1 MELLISTFLI
11 VGAAFVLLGSYGLV
25 KLPDIYA
32 RLHAPTKATTLGV
45 GCLLVASALHASQR
59 ESGLS
64 VHELL
69 ITAFLFLTA
78 PVSAYLIA
86 RAALHLEIQ
95 AGTKLPQTKEDESSA
110 RSAGDL
116 DRG

>member
-1 MELLISTFLI
+1 MELLISIFLI
-11 VGAAFVLLGSYGLV
+11 IGAAFVLLGSFGLV

-45 GCLLVASALHASQR
+45 GCLLVASAVHASQR

-64 VHELL
+64 LHEIL

-86 RAALHLEIQ
+86 RAALHLGIE
-95 AGTKLPQTKEDESSA
+95 AGTKLPPDKDA
-110 RSAGDL
+110 
-116 DRG
+116 